1 MFCEFTIMSSEC
13 SIYILTGVSNSMFSV
28 SHLPS
33 PHCRVVE
40 TIPDANSVLG
50 QIEVVLI
57 LLAIIYVPPSYT
69 HSFLPAIS
77 LGNTC
82 STS

>member
-1 MFCEFTIMSSEC
+1 M
-13 SIYILTGVSNSMFSV
+13 YILTGVSNSMFLV

-57 LLAIIYVPPSYT
+57 LIAMQGSRNRGAGGQLTLKY
-69 HSFLPAIS
+69 F
-77 LGNTC
+77 
-82 STS
+82 

>member
-1 MFCEFTIMSSEC
+1 MF
-13 SIYILTGVSNSMFSV
+13 LV

-33 PHCRVVE
+33 PHCREVE

-57 LLAIIYVPPSYT
+57 LIAIIYVPPSYT
-69 HSFLPAIS
+69 HSFLPTI
-77 LGNTC
+77 T
-82 STS
+82 

>member
-1 MFCEFTIMSSEC
+1 MF
-13 SIYILTGVSNSMFSV
+13 LV

-57 LLAIIYVPPSYT
+57 LIAIIYVPPRYT

-77 LGNTC
+77 LGNRC
-82 STS
+82 S